1 MVIDMKQALYDT
13 ASGAVLQWQDTSEFS
28 YADPTS
34 GQALLELPDSFVFPD
49 LPQWVVA
56 GELTSTNPDPQAG
69 ARQLAAAQDAQ
80 IATLKAACASAI
92 MSGFSSNALGASYDY
107 PSTLTDQVNQNTIA
121 QCGAGG
127 LLWCATGGAWA
138 LERHTPA
145 QAQAVVASFAVW
157 LNKCQQQLATLSDQI
172 NAASSVDAVAAITW
186 TDPAQ

>member
-1 MVIDMKQALYDT
+1 MKQALYDT

-34 GQALLELPDSFVFPD
+34 EQALLDLPDSFVFPD

-56 GELTSTNPDPQAG
+56 GKLTSTNPDPQAS
-69 ARQLAAAQDAQ
+69 ARQLAAAQDSQ
-80 IATLKAACASAI
+80 NATLRSACAAAI
-92 MSGFSSNALGASYDY
+92 MSGFSSNALGEVHGY
-107 PSTLTDQVNQNTIA
+107 PSALTDQINQNAIA
-121 QCGAGG
+121 QCASGG
-127 LLWCATGGAWA
+127 LLWCATGATWA
-138 LERHTPA
+138 LVPHTQA
-145 QAQAVVASFAVW
+145 QAQAVIASFAVW